1 MGLVFAQSSNLALSA
16 VSVEQSGEAS
26 GVNNTIRQIG
36 TSFGSAIIGAVILTT
51 LASGLAGGVQNST
64 VIPVAAKPAL
74 ATAVSQQASQVELG
88 GVSKDQAT
96 KKLPPAMDRELT
108 RIAHQA
114 SADASRKAIIYTG
127 VFLLAALA
135 VSSALPN
142 VRDLE
147 KRGRESAAAH

>member
-1 MGLVFAQSSNLALSA
+1 
-16 VSVEQSGEAS
+16 
-26 GVNNTIRQIG
+26 
-36 TSFGSAIIGAVILTT
+36 
-51 LASGLAGGVQNST
+51 
-64 VIPVAAKPAL
+64 
-74 ATAVSQQASQVELG
+74 
-88 GVSKDQAT
+88 
-96 KKLPPAMDRELT
+96 MDRELT